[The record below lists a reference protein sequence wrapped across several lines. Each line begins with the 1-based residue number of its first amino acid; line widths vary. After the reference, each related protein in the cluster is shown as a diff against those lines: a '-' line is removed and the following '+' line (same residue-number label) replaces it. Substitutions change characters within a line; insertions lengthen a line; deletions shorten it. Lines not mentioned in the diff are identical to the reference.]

1 MQNLIH
7 PFEPFFD
14 ENSKVLILGSF
25 PSIKSREE
33 NFYYQHS
40 KNRFWR
46 IFEIL
51 FKCELKTVQDQKV
64 FLKTN
69 HIALWDVIA
78 SCKIKNSD
86 DKTISYAK
94 ANDINIILD
103 KANIEKICV
112 LGKVASKYF
121 SKFYPE
127 QEFFELPSSS
137 PANMNYSLE
146 NLVEKYSIIKE
157 NNGFSWSR

>member
-1 MQNLIH
+1 MQILNH

-14 ENSKVLILGSF
+14 KNSKILILGSF

-33 NFYYQHS
+33 KFYYQHS
-40 KNRFWR
+40 KNRFWK

-51 FKCELKTVQDQKV
+51 FDCELKNIQEQKI

-86 DKTISYAK
+86 DKTISYVK
-94 ANDINIILD
+94 VNDID
-103 KANIEKICV
+103 KLLKKTKIEKIYV
-112 LGKVASKYF
+112 LGKIASKYF
-121 SKFYPE
+121 FKFYPDK
-127 QEFFELPSSS
+127 EFFELPSSS

-146 NLVEKYSIIKE
+146 ELVERYSIIKE
-157 NNGFSWSR
+157 NNGISRSR

>member
-1 MQNLIH
+1 MQILTH

-14 ENSKVLILGSF
+14 ENAKILILGSF
-25 PSIKSREE
+25 PSIKSRQE
-33 NFYYQHS
+33 NFYYQHN

-51 FKCELKTVQDQKV
+51 YDCELKTIADQKA
-64 FLKTN
+64 FLKTH

-94 ANDINIILD
+94 ANDINIILK
-103 KANIEKICV
+103 KAKIEKICV
-112 LGKVASKYF
+112 LGKIASKYF
-121 SKFYPE
+121 AKFYPDKD
-127 QEFFELPSSS
+127 FLELPSSS
-137 PANMNYSLE
+137 PANMSYTLE
-146 NLVEKYSIIKE
+146 KLVEQYRIIKE
-157 NNGFSWSR
+157 R

>member
-1 MQNLIH
+1 MQFLTY

-14 ENSKVLILGSF
+14 ENSKILILGSF

-40 KNRFWR
+40 KNRFWK
-46 IFEIL
+46 IFELL
-51 FKCELKTVQDQKV
+51 FDCKLQTIHDQKL
-64 FLKTN
+64 FLKTH

-94 ANDINIILD
+94 ANDINVILN
-103 KANIEKICV
+103 KAKIEKIFV
-112 LGKVASKYF
+112 LGKIASKYF
-121 SKFYPE
+121 VKFYPDVK
-127 QEFFELPSSS
+127 FFELPSSS
-137 PANMNYSLE
+137 PANISYSLE
-146 NLVEKYSIIKE
+146 DLVQKYSIIKE
-157 NNGFSWSR
+157 N